1 MYRKYIILFKL
12 DFLEKSVL
20 LFGEGARPLDIYSN
34 ISTLKGVG
42 PKAAE
47 KLNKCG
53 IFNILD
59 ILLYFPRDYEF
70 VDSNAEF
77 ENITGEDKQILKCK
91 TTRFRSDIKTKTG
104 KLLTTIDFEYN
115 NHKVSAKW
123 FNQRYIKNSFKIGEI
138 YNLMGKFKR
147 IGDTLEVVNP
157 MIACEEAL
165 SSEIIPK
172 YPLKGDISNKLFEKL
187 INEIL
192 SHMEVKENL
201 PKIIVE
207 KYSLIPLNDA
217 IRSIH
222 FPDNKEVLEKA
233 ITRLK
238 FQELFTYS
246 LKLLLL
252 KYKIKKNNNGIFFEW
267 ADELTAFKNKLPFP
281 LTNAQT
287 RVIREI
293 LRDQKSQSSMNR
305 LIQGDVGSGKTI
317 IALISIFNVIKNGY
331 QCAFM
336 APTEILANQHF
347 EEAKKIYRDFN
358 VEIELLTGS
367 TTLKEKQRIKERIKM
382 NEPILVIGTHALF
395 QDDVEFAKLGLIV
408 TDEQH
413 RFGVE
418 QRSKLINKGK
428 RADCLVMTAT
438 PIPRTLALY
447 LYSDLDVSIIDE
459 LPPGRKKIDTRFYS
473 EDKRDI
479 AYDLAYDEIKKGRQV
494 YIVCPLIEEDEKEEL
509 NSVETLYSDLKS
521 GIFKELNVEI
531 LHGKMKG
538 IEKEEIIKRF
548 KSNETNVLISTTV
561 IEVGVNVP
569 NASVMIIENAERF
582 GLSQLHQL
590 RGRVGR
596 GEYSSYCILIAKAKS
611 NVTKKRMQIMTE
623 CSDGFLISEKD
634 LELRGAGEMFGKKQS
649 GDEGF
654 VLANLYDDIKI
665 LKCAR
670 LEANNILQNECDS
683 HKEIIYEISKNLEKS
698 SKYICFN

>member
-1 MYRKYIILFKL
+1 M
-12 DFLEKSVL
+12 
-20 LFGEGARPLDIYSN
+20 DIYSD
-34 ISTLKGVG
+34 ISALKGVG
-42 PKAAE
+42 PKATE
-47 KLNKCG
+47 KLNRCG

-70 VDSNAEF
+70 VDGNAIF
-77 ENITGEDKQILKCK
+77 EEITGEDKQILICK
-91 TTRFRSDIKTKTG
+91 VTRFRSDIRTKTG
-104 KLLTTIDFEYN
+104 KTLTTIEFNYD
-115 NHKVSAKW
+115 NHTVNAKW
-123 FNQRYIKNSFKIGEI
+123 FNQRYIRNSFKIGET

-147 IGDTLEVVNP
+147 IGSTLEVVNP
-157 MIACEEAL
+157 TIACAEAL

-192 SHMEVKENL
+192 GHVEVKENL
-201 PKIIVE
+201 PQGILD
-207 KYSLIPLNDA
+207 KYYLVSLNDA

-222 FPDNKEVLEKA
+222 FPENKEILEKA
-233 ITRLK
+233 KIRLK

-252 KYKIKKNNNGIFFEW
+252 KYKLKKNKNGILFEW
-267 ADELTAFKNKLPFP
+267 ADELSSFKEQLPFP

-287 RVIREI
+287 RVIRDI
-293 LRDQKSQSSMNR
+293 LRDQKSKSSMNR

-317 IALISIFNVIKNGY
+317 IALIAIFNVIKNGY

-336 APTEILANQHF
+336 APTEILAAQHF
-347 EEAKKIYRDFN
+347 EEAKKVYKDFN
-358 VEIELLTGS
+358 IEIELLTGG
-367 TTLKEKQRIKERIKM
+367 TPTKEKKRIKERIKSSD
-382 NEPILVIGTHALF
+382 PILVIGTHALF
-395 QDDVEFAKLGLIV
+395 QDDVEFGKLGLIV

-459 LPPGRKKIDTRFYS
+459 LPPGRKKIDTRFYMD
-473 EDKRDI
+473 DKRDI

-509 NSVETLYSDLKS
+509 KSVETIHNNLTS
-521 GIFKELNVEI
+521 GIFKSLKVEI

-538 IEKEEIIKRF
+538 IEKDEIIKRF
-548 KSNETNVLISTTV
+548 KNNEINVLISTTV

-596 GEYSSYCILIAKAKS
+596 GEYASYCILIAKAKS
-611 NVTKKRMQIMTE
+611 NITKKRMQIMTE
-623 CSDGFLISEKD
+623 SSDGFLISEKD

-654 VLANLYDDIKI
+654 ILANLYEDIKI
-665 LKCAR
+665 LRCAK
-670 LEANNILQNECDS
+670 LEASNMLQNEYELN
-683 HKEIIYEISKNLEKS
+683 KEIINELSKNLEKS

>member
-1 MYRKYIILFKL
+1 M
-12 DFLEKSVL
+12 
-20 LFGEGARPLDIYSN
+20 DIYSN
-34 ISTLKGVG
+34 ISELKGVG
-42 PKAAE
+42 PKASE
-47 KLNKCG
+47 KLNRCG

-59 ILLYFPRDYEF
+59 ILLYFPRNYEF
-70 VDSNAEF
+70 VDGNADF
-77 ENITGEDKQILKCK
+77 ESISGEDKQILKCEVVK
-91 TTRFRSDIKTKTG
+91 FRSDIRTKTG
-104 KLLTTIDFEYN
+104 KILTTIDFNYDGY
-115 NHKVSAKW
+115 KVSGKW
-123 FNQRYIKNSFKIGEI
+123 FNQRYIRNTFRQGQV
-138 YNLMGKFKR
+138 YNLMGKFKK
-147 IGDTLEVVNP
+147 IGNTLEVVNP
-157 MIACEEAL
+157 TVTCEEAL
-165 SSEIIPK
+165 SSEILPK
-172 YPLKGDISNKLFEKL
+172 YPLKSDISNKLFEKL

-201 PKIIVE
+201 PKDVVD
-207 KYSLIPLNDA
+207 KYSLISLNDA

-222 FPDNKEVLEKA
+222 FPENKEMLEKA
-233 ITRLK
+233 EIRLK

-252 KYKIKKNNNGIFFEW
+252 KNNIKKNTNGIFFEW
-267 ADELTAFKNKLPFP
+267 VDEFSEFKEKLPFP
-281 LTNAQT
+281 LTGAQT
-287 RVIREI
+287 RVVREI
-293 LRDQKSQSSMNR
+293 LRDQKSKYSMNR

-317 IALISIFNVIKNGY
+317 VALIAIFNVILNGY

-336 APTEILANQHF
+336 APTEILASQHF
-347 EEAKKIYRDFN
+347 EEAKKVFKDFN
-358 VEIELLTGS
+358 IEIELLTGS
-367 TTLKEKQRIKERIKM
+367 TTSKEKQRIKERIKTS
-382 NEPILVIGTHALF
+382 EPILVIGTHALF
-395 QDDVEFAKLGLIV
+395 QDDVEFRKLGLIV

-459 LPPGRKKIDTRFYS
+459 LPPGRKKIDTRFYG
-473 EDKRDI
+473 EAQRDI
-479 AYDLAYDEIKKGRQV
+479 GYDLAYDEIKMGRQV

-509 NSVETLYSDLKS
+509 NSVETVYNKLTT
-521 GIFKELNVEI
+521 GIFKDLKVEI

-538 IEKEEIIKRF
+538 SEKEDIIKRF
-548 KSNETNVLISTTV
+548 KNNEFNVLISTTV

-569 NASVMIIENAERF
+569 NASVMIVENAERF

-596 GEYSSYCILIAKAKS
+596 GEYSSYCVLIAKAKS
-611 NVTKKRMQIMTE
+611 NTTKKRMQIMTE

-634 LELRGAGEMFGKKQS
+634 LELRGAGEMFGRKQS

-654 VLANLYDDIKI
+654 ILANLYEDIKI
-665 LKCAR
+665 LRCAK
-670 LEANNILQNECDS
+670 LEANNILQNES
-683 HKEIIYEISKNLEKS
+683 SVNKEIINELSKNLEKS

>member
-1 MYRKYIILFKL
+1 MN
-12 DFLEKSVL
+12 
-20 LFGEGARPLDIYSN
+20 IYSN
-34 ISTLKGVG
+34 ISELKGVG
-42 PKAAE
+42 PKASE
-47 KLNKCG
+47 KLNRCG

-59 ILLYFPRDYEF
+59 ILLYFPRNYEF
-70 VDSNAEF
+70 VDGNADF
-77 ENITGEDKQILKCK
+77 ESISGEDKQILKCEVIK
-91 TTRFRSDIKTKTG
+91 FRSDIRTKTG
-104 KLLTTIDFEYN
+104 KILTTIDFNYDGY
-115 NHKVSAKW
+115 KVSGKW
-123 FNQRYIKNSFKIGEI
+123 FNQRYIRNTFKQGQV

-147 IGDTLEVVNP
+147 IGNTLEVVNP
-157 MIACEEAL
+157 TVTCEDAL
-165 SSEIIPK
+165 SSEILPK
-172 YPLKGDISNKLFEKL
+172 YPLKAEISNKLFEKL

-201 PKIIVE
+201 PKDVID
-207 KYSLIPLNDA
+207 KYSLISLNDA

-222 FPDNKEVLEKA
+222 FPENKEMLEKA
-233 ITRLK
+233 EVRLK

-246 LKLLLL
+246 LKLLIL
-252 KYKIKKNNNGIFFEW
+252 KSKIKKNANGIFFEW
-267 ADELTAFKNKLPFP
+267 VDEFSQFKEKLPFP
-281 LTNAQT
+281 LTGAQT

-293 LRDQKSQSSMNR
+293 LRDQKSNYSMNR

-317 IALISIFNVIKNGY
+317 VALIAIFNVIKNGY
-331 QCAFM
+331 QCSFM
-336 APTEILANQHF
+336 APTEILASQHF
-347 EEAKKIYRDFN
+347 EEAKKVFKDFDI
-358 VEIELLTGS
+358 EIELLTGS
-367 TTLKEKQRIKERIKM
+367 TTLKEKQRIKERIKTL
-382 NEPILVIGTHALF
+382 EPILVIGTHALF
-395 QDDVEFAKLGLIV
+395 QDDVEFGKLGLIV

-418 QRSKLINKGK
+418 QRSKLINKGE

-459 LPPGRKKIDTRFYS
+459 LPPGRKKIDTRFYV
-473 EDKRDI
+473 EAQRDI
-479 AYDLAYDEIKKGRQV
+479 GYDLAYDEIKKGRQV

-509 NSVETLYSDLKS
+509 NSVETVYNNLTT
-521 GIFKELNVEI
+521 GIFKDLKVEM

-538 IEKEEIIKRF
+538 TEKGDIIKRF
-548 KSNETNVLISTTV
+548 KNNEFNVLISTTV

-569 NASVMIIENAERF
+569 NASVMIVENAERF

-611 NVTKKRMQIMTE
+611 NTTKKRMQIMTE

-634 LELRGAGEMFGKKQS
+634 LELRGAGEMFGRKQS

-654 VLANLYDDIKI
+654 ILANLYDDIKI
-665 LKCAR
+665 LRYAK
-670 LEANNILQNECDS
+670 LEANNMLKNECGLNR
-683 HKEIIYEISKNLEKS
+683 EIINELSKNLEKS

>member
-1 MYRKYIILFKL
+1 MN
-12 DFLEKSVL
+12 
-20 LFGEGARPLDIYSN
+20 IYSN
-34 ISTLKGVG
+34 ISELKGVG
-42 PKAAE
+42 PKATE
-47 KLNKCG
+47 KLNRCG

-70 VDSNAEF
+70 VNGNVEF
-77 ENITGEDKQILKCK
+77 ENITGEDKQILKCQTVK
-91 TTRFRSDIKTKTG
+91 FRSDVKTKTG
-104 KLLTTIDFEYN
+104 KLLTTIDFDYN
-115 NHKVSAKW
+115 GHRVSAKW

-147 IGDTLEVVNP
+147 IGNTLEVVNP
-157 MIACEEAL
+157 VVTCEEAL

-172 YPLKGDISNKLFEKL
+172 YPLKADISNKLFEKL

-192 SHMEVKENL
+192 ANMEVKENL
-201 PKIIVE
+201 PRDILE
-207 KYSLIPLNDA
+207 KYSLISLNDA

-222 FPDNKEVLEKA
+222 FPDNREMLGKA
-233 ITRLK
+233 IARLK

-252 KYKIKKNNNGIFFEW
+252 KYKLKKNKNGILFEW
-267 ADELTAFKNKLPFP
+267 AAELSAFKEKLPFP

-287 RVIREI
+287 RVVREI
-293 LRDQKSQSSMNR
+293 LRDQKSNFSMNR

-317 IALISIFNVIKNGY
+317 IALIAIFNVIKNGY
-331 QCAFM
+331 QCVFM
-336 APTEILANQHF
+336 APTEILASQHF
-347 EEAKKIYRDFN
+347 EEAKKVYKEFDI
-358 VEIELLTGS
+358 EIELLTGGTS
-367 TTLKEKQRIKERIKM
+367 SKEKQRIKERIKSP
-382 NEPILVIGTHALF
+382 EPIFVIGTHALF

-459 LPPGRKKIDTRFYS
+459 LPPGRKKIDTRFYT
-473 EDKRDI
+473 EEKRDI
-479 AYDLAYDEIKKGRQV
+479 AYELVYDEIKKGRQV

-509 NSVETLYSDLKS
+509 KSVETLYNNLSS
-521 GIFKELNVEI
+521 GIFKEFNIEI

-538 IEKEEIIKRF
+538 IEKDDIIKRF
-548 KSNETNVLISTTV
+548 KNNEVNILVSTTV

-596 GEYSSYCILIAKAKS
+596 GEYASYCILIAKAKS

-654 VLANLYDDIKI
+654 ILADLYEDIKI
-665 LKCAR
+665 LRCAK
-670 LEANNILQNECDS
+670 LEANNILQNEFDTNR
-683 HKEIIYEISKNLEKS
+683 EIINELSKSLEKS

>member
-1 MYRKYIILFKL
+1 M
-12 DFLEKSVL
+12 
-20 LFGEGARPLDIYSN
+20 DIYSD
-34 ISTLKGVG
+34 ISALKGVG
-42 PKAAE
+42 PKASE
-47 KLNKCG
+47 KLNRCG

-70 VDSNAEF
+70 VDGNAVF
-77 ENITGEDKQILKCK
+77 EEITGEDKQILICQV
-91 TTRFRSDIKTKTG
+91 TRFRSDIRTKTG
-104 KLLTTIDFEYN
+104 KTLTTIEFKYD
-115 NHKVSAKW
+115 NHTVNAKW
-123 FNQRYIKNSFKIGEI
+123 FNQRYIRNSFKIGEK

-147 IGDTLEVVNP
+147 IGNTLEVVNP
-157 MIACEEAL
+157 TIACEEAL

-192 SHMEVKENL
+192 AHVEVKENL
-201 PKIIVE
+201 PQNILD
-207 KYSLIPLNDA
+207 KYYLISLNDA

-222 FPDNKEVLEKA
+222 FPENKEMLEKA
-233 ITRLK
+233 KTRLK

-252 KYKIKKNNNGIFFEW
+252 KYKLKKNKNGILFEW
-267 ADELTAFKNKLPFP
+267 AEDLSSFKEKLPFP

-287 RVIREI
+287 RVIRDI
-293 LRDQKSQSSMNR
+293 LRDQKSKSSMNR

-317 IALISIFNVIKNGY
+317 IALIAIFNVIKNGY
-331 QCAFM
+331 QCALM
-336 APTEILANQHF
+336 APTEILAAQHF
-347 EEAKKIYRDFN
+347 EEAKKVYKDFN
-358 VEIELLTGS
+358 IEIELLTGGTS
-367 TTLKEKQRIKERIKM
+367 AKEKKRIKERIKTS
-382 NEPILVIGTHALF
+382 EPILVIGTHALF
-395 QDDVEFAKLGLIV
+395 QDDVEFGKLGLIV

-459 LPPGRKKIDTRFYS
+459 LPPGRKKIDTRFYMD
-473 EDKRDI
+473 DKRDI

-509 NSVETLYSDLKS
+509 KSVETIYNNLTS
-521 GIFKELNVEI
+521 GIFKNLKVEI

-538 IEKEEIIKRF
+538 IEKDEIIKRF
-548 KSNETNVLISTTV
+548 KNNEINVLISTTV

-596 GEYSSYCILIAKAKS
+596 GEYASYCILIAKAKS
-611 NVTKKRMQIMTE
+611 NITKKRMQIMTE
-623 CSDGFLISEKD
+623 SSDGFLISEKD

-654 VLANLYDDIKI
+654 ILANLYEDIKI
-665 LKCAR
+665 LRCAK
-670 LEANNILQNECDS
+670 LEASNMLQNEYELN
-683 HKEIIYEISKNLEKS
+683 KQIINELSKNLEKS

>member
-1 MYRKYIILFKL
+1 MN
-12 DFLEKSVL
+12 
-20 LFGEGARPLDIYSN
+20 IYSN
-34 ISTLKGVG
+34 ISELKGVG
-42 PKAAE
+42 PKASE
-47 KLNKCG
+47 KLNRCG

-59 ILLYFPRDYEF
+59 ILLYFPRNYEF
-70 VDSNAEF
+70 VDGNADF
-77 ENITGEDKQILKCK
+77 ESISGEDKQILKCEVIK
-91 TTRFRSDIKTKTG
+91 FKSDIRTKTG
-104 KLLTTIDFEYN
+104 KILTTIDFNYDGYR
-115 NHKVSAKW
+115 VSGKW
-123 FNQRYIKNSFKIGEI
+123 FNQRYIRNTFRQGQV

-147 IGDTLEVVNP
+147 IGNTLEVVNP
-157 MIACEEAL
+157 TVTCEEAL
-165 SSEIIPK
+165 SSEILPK
-172 YPLKGDISNKLFEKL
+172 YPLKSDISNKLFEKL

-201 PKIIVE
+201 PKDIVD
-207 KYSLIPLNDA
+207 KYSLISLNDA

-222 FPDNKEVLEKA
+222 FPENKEMLEKA
-233 ITRLK
+233 EIRLK

-252 KYKIKKNNNGIFFEW
+252 KNNIKKNTNGIFFEW
-267 ADELTAFKNKLPFP
+267 VDEFSEFKERLPFP
-281 LTNAQT
+281 LTGAQT
-287 RVIREI
+287 RVVREI
-293 LRDQKSQSSMNR
+293 LRDQKSKYSMNR

-317 IALISIFNVIKNGY
+317 VALIAIFNVILNGY

-336 APTEILANQHF
+336 APTEILASQHF
-347 EEAKKIYRDFN
+347 EEAKKVFKDFN
-358 VEIELLTGS
+358 IEIELLTGS
-367 TTLKEKQRIKERIKM
+367 TTSKEKLRIKERIKTS
-382 NEPILVIGTHALF
+382 EPILVIGTHALF
-395 QDDVEFAKLGLIV
+395 QDDVEFRKLGLIV

-459 LPPGRKKIDTRFYS
+459 LPPGRKKIDTRFYG
-473 EDKRDI
+473 DAQRDI
-479 AYDLAYDEIKKGRQV
+479 GYNLAYDEIKMGRQV

-509 NSVETLYSDLKS
+509 NSVETVYNKLKT
-521 GIFKELNVEI
+521 GIFKDLKVEI

-538 IEKEEIIKRF
+538 SEKEDIIKRF
-548 KSNETNVLISTTV
+548 KNNEFNVLISTTV

-569 NASVMIIENAERF
+569 NASVMIVENAERF

-611 NVTKKRMQIMTE
+611 NTTKKRMQIMTE

-634 LELRGAGEMFGKKQS
+634 LELRGAGEMFGRKQS

-654 VLANLYDDIKI
+654 ILANLYEDIKI
-665 LKCAR
+665 LRCAK
-670 LEANNILQNECDS
+670 LEANNMLQNES
-683 HKEIIYEISKNLEKS
+683 NVNKEIINELSKNLEKS

>member
-1 MYRKYIILFKL
+1 M
-12 DFLEKSVL
+12 
-20 LFGEGARPLDIYSN
+20 DIYSN
-34 ISTLKGVG
+34 ISVLKGVG
-42 PKAAE
+42 PKSME

-70 VDSNAEF
+70 VDSNVDF
-77 ENITGEDKQILKCK
+77 ENITGEDKQILKCEVVSFG
-91 TTRFRSDIKTKTG
+91 RDIRTKSR
-104 KLLTTIDFEYN
+104 KILTTIEFNYN
-115 NHKVSAKW
+115 NHKVAGKW
-123 FNQRYIKNSFKIGEI
+123 FNQPYIKNSFKLGQI

-147 IGDTLEVVNP
+147 IGNTLEVVNP
-157 MIACEEAL
+157 TITCEEAL

-172 YPLKGDISNKLFEKL
+172 YPLKGDISNKLLEKL

-192 SHMEVKENL
+192 AVMKIKENL
-201 PKIIVE
+201 PKNIVE
-207 KYSLIPLNDA
+207 KYSLISLDEA

-222 FPDNKEVLEKA
+222 FPENKEFLDKA
-233 ITRLK
+233 IIRLK

-246 LKLLLL
+246 MKLLLL
-252 KYKIKKNNNGIFFEW
+252 KYKIKKNNTGIYFEW
-267 ADELTAFKNKLPFP
+267 AKELNIFKERLPFP

-287 RVIREI
+287 KVIRDI
-293 LRDQKSQSSMNR
+293 LRDQKSNYSMNR

-317 IALISIFNVIKNGY
+317 VALIAIFNVIKNGY

-347 EEAKKIYRDFN
+347 EEAKKIYKDFD
-358 VEIELLTGS
+358 VAIELLTGS
-367 TTLKEKQRIKERIKM
+367 TSAKEKQRIKERIKS
-382 NEPILVIGTHALF
+382 NETILLIGTHALF
-395 QDDVEFAKLGLIV
+395 QDDVVFSKLGLIV

-459 LPPGRKKIDTRFYS
+459 LPPGRKKIDTRFYLES
-473 EDKRDI
+473 KKDI
-479 AYDLAYDEIKKGRQV
+479 AYDLAYDEVKKGRQV
-494 YIVCPLIEEDEKEEL
+494 YIVCPLIDEDEKEVL
-509 NSVETLYSDLKS
+509 NSVETVYNDLTT
-521 GIFKELNVEI
+521 GVFKDFNVKI
-531 LHGKMKG
+531 LHGKMKSS
-538 IEKEEIIKRF
+538 EKDKIIKKF
-548 KSNETNVLISTTV
+548 KNNEIDVLISTTV

-569 NASVMIIENAERF
+569 NASVMIVENAERF

-596 GEYSSYCILIAKAKS
+596 GEYSSYCILIANAKS

-623 CSDGFLISEKD
+623 SSDGFLISEKD

-654 VLANLYDDIKI
+654 VLADLYEDMKI
-665 LKCAR
+665 LRCAK
-670 LEANNILQNECDS
+670 LEANSIIQNES
-683 HKEIIYEISKNLEKS
+683 GINSEIITELSKNLEKT

>member
-1 MYRKYIILFKL
+1 M
-12 DFLEKSVL
+12 
-20 LFGEGARPLDIYSN
+20 DIYSN
-34 ISTLKGVG
+34 ISALKGVG
-42 PKAAE
+42 PKATE
-47 KLNKCG
+47 KLNRCG

-59 ILLYFPRDYEF
+59 VLLYFPRDYEF
-70 VDSNAEF
+70 VDGNASIES
-77 ENITGEDKQILKCK
+77 ITGEDKQILKCEVIRFK
-91 TTRFRSDIKTKTG
+91 SDVRTRTG
-104 KLLTTIDFEYN
+104 KILTTIDFNYDG
-115 NHKVSAKW
+115 HKVSGKW
-123 FNQRYIKNSFKIGEI
+123 FNQRYIKNSFVLGKV

-147 IGDTLEVVNP
+147 IGTTLEVINP
-157 MIACEEAL
+157 IVTCEEAL
-165 SSEIIPK
+165 SSEILPK
-172 YPLKGDISNKLFEKL
+172 YPLKADISNKLFEKL

-201 PKIIVE
+201 PKDVID
-207 KYSLIPLNDA
+207 KYFLISLNDA

-222 FPDNKEVLEKA
+222 FPENKEMLEKA
-233 ITRLK
+233 KTRLK

-252 KYKIKKNNNGIFFEW
+252 KNKIKKNTNGIFFEW
-267 ADELTAFKNKLPFP
+267 VDEFKQFKEKLPFP
-281 LTNAQT
+281 LTGAQT
-287 RVIREI
+287 RVVREI
-293 LRDQKSQSSMNR
+293 LRDQKSKYSMNR

-317 IALISIFNVIKNGY
+317 VALIAIFNVIKNGY

-347 EEAKKIYRDFN
+347 EESKKVFKDFN
-358 VEIELLTGS
+358 IEIELLTGS
-367 TTLKEKQRIKERIKM
+367 TTLKEKQRIKEKIKSL
-382 NEPILVIGTHALF
+382 ESILVIGTHALF
-395 QDDVEFAKLGLIV
+395 QDDVEFRKLGLIV

-459 LPPGRKKIDTRFYS
+459 LPPGRKKIDTRFYT
-473 EDKRDI
+473 EDQREI
-479 AYDLAYDEIKKGRQV
+479 GYDLAYDEIKKGRQV

-509 NSVETLYSDLKS
+509 NSVETVYNRLTNGIFRDLK
-521 GIFKELNVEI
+521 VEI

-538 IEKEEIIKRF
+538 SEKDNIIKRF
-548 KSNETNVLISTTV
+548 KNNEFSVLISTTV

-611 NVTKKRMQIMTE
+611 NTTKKRMQIMTE

-634 LELRGAGEMFGKKQS
+634 LELRGAGEMFGRKQS

-654 VLANLYDDIKI
+654 ILANLYDDIKI
-665 LKCAR
+665 LRCAKI
-670 LEANNILQNECDS
+670 EANNMLQNKCELNS
-683 HKEIIYEISKNLEKS
+683 EIINELSKNLQKS

>member
-1 MYRKYIILFKL
+1 
-12 DFLEKSVL
+12 
-20 LFGEGARPLDIYSN
+20 LDIYSD

-42 PKAAE
+42 PKAADR
-47 KLNKCG
+47 LNKCG
-53 IFNILD
+53 IFNLLD

-70 VDSNAEF
+70 VNGNADF
-77 ENITGEDKQILKCK
+77 ESITGEDKQILKCEVIK
-91 TTRFRSDIKTKTG
+91 FRGDMKTKTG
-104 KLLTTIDFEYN
+104 KILTTIEFNYDG
-115 NHKVSAKW
+115 HKVSAKW
-123 FNQRYIKNSFKIGEI
+123 FNQRYIKSSFTQNKI

-147 IGDTLEVVNP
+147 IGNTLEVVNP
-157 MIACEEAL
+157 SIACEEAL
-165 SSEIIPK
+165 SSEILPK

-192 SHMEVKENL
+192 SNMKVKENL
-201 PKIIVE
+201 PKEIVE
-207 KYSLIPLNDA
+207 KYHLISLNDS

-222 FPDNKEVLEKA
+222 FPENKNMLEKA
-233 ITRLK
+233 KIRLK

-246 LKLLLL
+246 LKLLIL
-252 KYKIKKNNNGIFFEW
+252 KYNIKKNTNGIFFEW
-267 ADELTAFKNKLPFP
+267 SSEFSNFKEKLPFP

-287 RVIREI
+287 RVVREI
-293 LRDQKSQSSMNR
+293 LRDQKSNSSMNR

-317 IALISIFNVIKNGY
+317 VALIAIFNVIKNGY

-336 APTEILANQHF
+336 APTEILAIQHF
-347 EEAKKIYRDFN
+347 EEAKKVFVDFN
-358 VEIELLTGS
+358 IEIELLTG
-367 TTLKEKQRIKERIKM
+367 TTTSKEKLRIKERIRTL
-382 NEPILVIGTHALF
+382 EPILVIGTHALF
-395 QDDVEFAKLGLIV
+395 QDDVEFGKLGLAV

-418 QRSKLINKGK
+418 QRSRLINKGK

-459 LPPGRKKIDTRFYS
+459 LPPGRKKIDTRFYMES
-473 EDKRDI
+473 QRDI
-479 AYDLAYDEIKKGRQV
+479 GYDLAFDEIKKGRQV

-509 NSVETLYSDLKS
+509 NSVETVYNELTT
-521 GIFKELNVEI
+521 GIFKDLKVEF

-538 IEKEEIIKRF
+538 AEKDDIIRRF
-548 KSNETNVLISTTV
+548 KNNLFNVLISTTV

-569 NASVMIIENAERF
+569 NASVMIVENAERF

-596 GEYSSYCILIAKAKS
+596 GEYASYCILISKAKS
-611 NVTKKRMQIMTE
+611 NTTKKRMQIMTE
-623 CSDGFLISEKD
+623 SSDGFLISEKD
-634 LELRGAGEMFGKKQS
+634 LELRGAGELFGRKQS

-654 VLANLYDDIKI
+654 VLANLYEDIEI
-665 LKCAR
+665 LRCAK
-670 LEANNILQNECDS
+670 LEANNILQNESDLNR
-683 HKEIIYEISKNLEKS
+683 EIVNEISKNLKKS

>member
-1 MYRKYIILFKL
+1 
-12 DFLEKSVL
+12 
-20 LFGEGARPLDIYSN
+20 LDIYSD

-42 PKAAE
+42 PKATDR
-47 KLNKCG
+47 LNKCG
-53 IFNILD
+53 IFNLLD

-70 VDSNAEF
+70 VDGNVNF
-77 ENITGEDKQILKCK
+77 ESITGEDKQILKCEVI
-91 TTRFRSDIKTKTG
+91 RFKGDIKTKTG
-104 KLLTTIDFEYN
+104 KLLTTIEFNYEGY
-115 NHKVSAKW
+115 KVSAKW
-123 FNQRYIKNSFKIGEI
+123 FNQRYIRNSFTQKKI

-147 IGDTLEVVNP
+147 IGNTLEVVNP
-157 MIACEEAL
+157 VIACEEAL
-165 SSEIIPK
+165 SSEILPK

-192 SHMEVKENL
+192 SNMEVKENL
-201 PKIIVE
+201 SEDIVN
-207 KYSLIPLNDA
+207 KYSLISLNDA

-222 FPDNKEVLEKA
+222 FPENKDMLEKA
-233 ITRLK
+233 KTRLK

-246 LKLLLL
+246 LKLLIL
-252 KYKIKKNNNGIFFEW
+252 KYKIKKNANGIFFEW
-267 ADELTAFKNKLPFP
+267 SPEFSEFKEKLPFP

-287 RVIREI
+287 RVVREI
-293 LRDQKSQSSMNR
+293 LRDQKSNASMNR

-317 IALISIFNVIKNGY
+317 VALIAIFNIIKNGY

-336 APTEILANQHF
+336 APTEILSSQHF
-347 EEAKKIYRDFN
+347 EEAKKVFKDFN
-358 VEIELLTGS
+358 IEIELLTG
-367 TTLKEKQRIKERIKM
+367 TTTKKEKQRIKERIRTI
-382 NEPILVIGTHALF
+382 EPILVIGTHALF
-395 QDDVEFAKLGLIV
+395 QDDVEFGKLGLIV

-418 QRSKLINKGK
+418 QRSKLINKDK

-459 LPPGRKKIDTRFYS
+459 LPPGRKKIDTRFYV
-473 EDKRDI
+473 EAQKDI
-479 AYDLAYDEIKKGRQV
+479 GYDLAYDEIKKGRQV

-509 NSVETLYSDLKS
+509 NSVETVYNKLTT
-521 GIFKELNVEI
+521 GIFKDLKVEFI
-531 LHGKMKG
+531 HGKMKG
-538 IEKEEIIKRF
+538 VEKDDIIKRF
-548 KSNETNVLISTTV
+548 KNNLFQVLISTTV

-569 NASVMIIENAERF
+569 NASVMIVENAERF

-596 GEYSSYCILIAKAKS
+596 GEYASYCILISKAKS
-611 NVTKKRMQIMTE
+611 NTTKKRMQIMTE

-634 LELRGAGEMFGKKQS
+634 LELRGAGEMFGRKQS

-654 VLANLYDDIKI
+654 ILANLYEDLEI
-665 LKCAR
+665 LRCAKF
-670 LEANNILQNECDS
+670 EANNILQNECDLNREMVN
-683 HKEIIYEISKNLEKS
+683 EIGKNLKKS

>member
-1 MYRKYIILFKL
+1 M
-12 DFLEKSVL
+12 
-20 LFGEGARPLDIYSN
+20 DIYSN

-42 PKAAE
+42 PKATE
-47 KLNKCG
+47 KLNRCG

-70 VDSNAEF
+70 VDSNVEF

-91 TTRFRSDIKTKTG
+91 VIRFRSDVKTKTG
-104 KLLTTIDFEYN
+104 KLLTTVEFDYN
-115 NHKVSAKW
+115 GHKVSGKW

-147 IGDTLEVVNP
+147 VGNTLEVVNP
-157 MIACEEAL
+157 MVTCEEAI
-165 SSEIIPK
+165 SNEIIPK

-192 SHMEVKENL
+192 SKMTVKENL
-201 PKIIVE
+201 PQNILD
-207 KYSLIPLNDA
+207 KYYLISLNEA
-217 IRSIH
+217 IRSVH

-233 ITRLK
+233 IIRLK

-252 KYKIKKNNNGIFFEW
+252 KHKIKKNKNGILFQW
-267 ADELTAFKNKLPFP
+267 VDELGLFKEKLPFP

-293 LRDQKSQSSMNR
+293 LRDQKSNSSMNR

-317 IALISIFNVIKNGY
+317 IALIAIFNVIKNGY

-347 EEAKKIYRDFN
+347 EEARKVYDEFN
-358 VEIELLTGS
+358 IEIELLTG
-367 TTLKEKQRIKERIKM
+367 TTSAKEKQRIKERIRTK
-382 NEPILVIGTHALF
+382 EPILVIGTHALF
-395 QDDVEFAKLGLIV
+395 QDDVEFGKLGLIV

-459 LPPGRKKIDTRFYS
+459 LPPGRKKIDTRFYA
-473 EDKRDI
+473 DNQRDI

-509 NSVETLYSDLKS
+509 NSVETLYNKLTS
-521 GIFKELNVEI
+521 GIFKELKVEI

-538 IEKEEIIKRF
+538 SEKDEIIKRF
-548 KSNETNVLISTTV
+548 KSNEVNVLISTTV

-569 NASVMIIENAERF
+569 NASVMIVENAERF

-596 GEYSSYCILIAKAKS
+596 GQYSSYCILIAKAKS

-654 VLANLYDDIKI
+654 VLANLYDDMKI
-665 LKCAR
+665 LRCAK
-670 LEANNILQNECDS
+670 LEANNILQNEFEVNR
-683 HKEIIYEISKNLEKS
+683 EIINELSKNLEKS

>member
-1 MYRKYIILFKL
+1 M
-12 DFLEKSVL
+12 
-20 LFGEGARPLDIYSN
+20 DIYSN
-34 ISTLKGVG
+34 ISVLKGVG
-42 PKAAE
+42 PKATE

-70 VDSNAEF
+70 VDGNADF
-77 ENITGEDKQILKCK
+77 ESITGEEKQILKCEVVK
-91 TTRFRSDIKTKTG
+91 FQRDIKTRSG
-104 KLLTTIDFEYN
+104 KLLTTIDFKYN
-115 NHKVSAKW
+115 DHKVSGKW
-123 FNQRYIKNSFKIGEI
+123 FNQPYIKNSFKLGQQ
-138 YNLMGKFKR
+138 YNLIGKFKR
-147 IGDTLEVVNP
+147 IGNSLEVINP
-157 MIACEEAL
+157 TIACEEAL

-172 YPLKGDISNKLFEKL
+172 YPLKGDIGNKLFEKL

-192 SHMEVKENL
+192 SHMEIKENL
-201 PKIIVE
+201 PEDILH
-207 KYSLIPLNDA
+207 KYSLISLNNA
-217 IRSIH
+217 IRGIH
-222 FPDNKEVLEKA
+222 FPESREILEKA
-233 ITRLK
+233 KTRLK

-252 KYKIKKNNNGIFFEW
+252 KHKIKKNKNGIYFEW
-267 ADELTAFKNKLPFP
+267 AKELGILKETLPFP

-287 RVIREI
+287 RVIRDI
-293 LRDQKSQSSMNR
+293 LRDQKSNFSMNR

-317 IALISIFNVIKNGY
+317 VALIAIFNVIKNGY
-331 QCAFM
+331 QCVFM

-347 EEAKKIYRDFN
+347 EEARKTYKEFN
-358 VEIELLTGS
+358 IDIELLTGS
-367 TTLKEKQRIKERIKM
+367 TSLKEKQRIKERIKTC
-382 NEPILVIGTHALF
+382 EPILVVGTHALF
-395 QDDVEFAKLGLIV
+395 QDDVEFGKLGLIV

-418 QRSKLINKGK
+418 QRSKLLNKGK

-459 LPPGRKKIDTRFYS
+459 LPPGRKKIDTMFYL
-473 EDKRDI
+473 EDKKNM
-479 AYDLAYDEIKKGRQV
+479 AYGLAYDEVNKGRQV

-509 NSVETLYSDLKS
+509 NSVETVYNNLTT
-521 GIFKELNVEI
+521 GIFKDFNVHI
-531 LHGKMKG
+531 LHGKMKPS
-538 IEKEEIIKRF
+538 EKDEIIKRF
-548 KSNETNVLISTTV
+548 KDNEINVLISTTV

-569 NASVMIIENAERF
+569 NASVMIVENAERF

-654 VLANLYDDIKI
+654 VLANIYDDMNI
-665 LKCAR
+665 LRCAK
-670 LEANNILQNECDS
+670 LEANNILQDESDANI
-683 HKEIIYEISKNLEKS
+683 EIINELSKNLEKS

>member
-1 MYRKYIILFKL
+1 M
-12 DFLEKSVL
+12 
-20 LFGEGARPLDIYSN
+20 DIYSN
-34 ISTLKGVG
+34 ISDLKGVG
-42 PKAAE
+42 PKATE
-47 KLNKCG
+47 KLNRCG

-70 VDSNAEF
+70 VDGNTKF
-77 ENITGEDKQILKCK
+77 ESITGEDKQILKCEVI
-91 TTRFRSDIKTKTG
+91 RFRSDVKTKTG
-104 KLLTTIDFEYN
+104 KLLTTIDFNYDG
-115 NHKVSAKW
+115 HKVSAKW
-123 FNQRYIKNSFKIGEI
+123 FNQRYIKISFVQGKI

-147 IGDTLEVVNP
+147 IGNTLEVINP
-157 MIACEEAL
+157 IVTCEEAL
-165 SSEIIPK
+165 TSEILPK
-172 YPLKGDISNKLFEKL
+172 YPLKSDISNKLFEKL

-192 SHMEVKENL
+192 SHMKVKENL
-201 PKIIVE
+201 SKDVID
-207 KYSLIPLNDA
+207 KYSLISLNDA

-222 FPDNKEVLEKA
+222 FPENKEMLEKA
-233 ITRLK
+233 KLRLK

-252 KYKIKKNNNGIFFEW
+252 KYKIKKNANGIFFEW
-267 ADELTAFKNKLPFP
+267 VNEFSQFKEKLPFP
-281 LTNAQT
+281 LTSAQT
-287 RVIREI
+287 RVVREI
-293 LRDQKSQSSMNR
+293 LRDQKSNSSMNR

-317 IALISIFNVIKNGY
+317 VALIAIFNVIKNGY

-336 APTEILANQHF
+336 APTEILASQHF
-347 EEAKKIYRDFN
+347 EESKKVFKDFN
-358 VEIELLTGS
+358 IEIELLTGS
-367 TTLKEKQRIKERIKM
+367 TTLKEKERIKQRVKTL
-382 NEPILVIGTHALF
+382 EPILVIGTHALF
-395 QDDVEFAKLGLIV
+395 QADVEFGKLGLIV

-418 QRSKLINKGK
+418 QRSKLINKGE

-459 LPPGRKKIDTRFYS
+459 LPPGRKKIDTRFYV
-473 EDKRDI
+473 EAQRDI
-479 AYDLAYDEIKKGRQV
+479 GYDLAYDEIKNGRQV

-509 NSVETLYSDLKS
+509 NSVESVYNRLANGVFKDLK
-521 GIFKELNVEI
+521 VEI

-538 IEKEEIIKRF
+538 TEKDEIIKRF
-548 KSNETNVLISTTV
+548 KNNEFNVLISTTV

-569 NASVMIIENAERF
+569 NASVMIVENAERF

-596 GEYSSYCILIAKAKS
+596 GDYSSYCILIAKAKS
-611 NVTKKRMQIMTE
+611 YTTKKRMQIMTE

-634 LELRGAGEMFGKKQS
+634 LELRGAGEMFGRKQS

-654 VLANLYDDIKI
+654 ILANLYDDIRI
-665 LKCAR
+665 LRCAK
-670 LEANNILQNECDS
+670 LEANNMLKNECDLNR
-683 HKEIIYEISKNLEKS
+683 EIINELSKNLEKS

>member
-1 MYRKYIILFKL
+1 M
-12 DFLEKSVL
+12 
-20 LFGEGARPLDIYSN
+20 DIYSN

-42 PKAAE
+42 PKATE
-47 KLNKCG
+47 KLNRCG

-70 VDSNAEF
+70 VDSNVEF

-91 TTRFRSDIKTKTG
+91 VIRFRSDVKTKTG
-104 KLLTTIDFEYN
+104 KLLTTVEFDYN
-115 NHKVSAKW
+115 GHKVSGKW
-123 FNQRYIKNSFKIGEI
+123 FNQRYIKNSFKMGEI

-147 IGDTLEVVNP
+147 VGNTLEVVNP
-157 MIACEEAL
+157 MVTCEEAI
-165 SSEIIPK
+165 SNEIIPK

-192 SHMEVKENL
+192 SKMTVKENL
-201 PKIIVE
+201 PQNILD
-207 KYSLIPLNDA
+207 KYSLISLNEA
-217 IRSIH
+217 IRSVH

-233 ITRLK
+233 IIRLK

-252 KYKIKKNNNGIFFEW
+252 KNKIKKNKNGILFQW
-267 ADELTAFKNKLPFP
+267 VDELSLFKEKLPFP

-293 LRDQKSQSSMNR
+293 LRDQKSNSSMNR

-317 IALISIFNVIKNGY
+317 IALIAIFNVIKNGY

-347 EEAKKIYRDFN
+347 EEARKVYDEFN
-358 VEIELLTGS
+358 IEIELLTG
-367 TTLKEKQRIKERIKM
+367 TTSAKEKQRIKERIKTK
-382 NEPILVIGTHALF
+382 EPILVIGTHALF
-395 QDDVEFAKLGLIV
+395 QDDVEFGKLGLIV

-459 LPPGRKKIDTRFYS
+459 LPPGRKKIDTRFYA
-473 EDKRDI
+473 DNQRDI

-509 NSVETLYSDLKS
+509 NSVETLYDKLTG
-521 GIFKELNVEI
+521 GIFKELKVEI

-538 IEKEEIIKRF
+538 SEKDQIIKRF
-548 KSNETNVLISTTV
+548 KNNEVNVLISTTV

-569 NASVMIIENAERF
+569 NASVMIVENAERF

-596 GEYSSYCILIAKAKS
+596 GQYSSYCILIAKAKS

-654 VLANLYDDIKI
+654 VLANLYDDMKI
-665 LKCAR
+665 LRCAK
-670 LEANNILQNECDS
+670 LEANNILQNEFEVNR
-683 HKEIIYEISKNLEKS
+683 EIINELSKNLEKS

>member
-1 MYRKYIILFKL
+1 M
-12 DFLEKSVL
+12 
-20 LFGEGARPLDIYSN
+20 DIYSN

-42 PKAAE
+42 PKATE
-47 KLNKCG
+47 KLNRCG

-70 VDSNAEF
+70 VDSNVEF

-91 TTRFRSDIKTKTG
+91 VIRFRSDVKTKTG
-104 KLLTTIDFEYN
+104 KLLTTVEFDYN
-115 NHKVSAKW
+115 GHKVSGKW

-147 IGDTLEVVNP
+147 VGNTLEVVNP
-157 MIACEEAL
+157 MVTCEEAI
-165 SSEIIPK
+165 SNEIIPK

-192 SHMEVKENL
+192 SKMTVKENL
-201 PKIIVE
+201 PQNILD
-207 KYSLIPLNDA
+207 KYSLISLNEA
-217 IRSIH
+217 IRSVH

-233 ITRLK
+233 IIRLK

-252 KYKIKKNNNGIFFEW
+252 KHKIKKNKNGILFQW
-267 ADELTAFKNKLPFP
+267 VDELSLFKEKLPFP

-293 LRDQKSQSSMNR
+293 LRDQKSNSSMNR

-317 IALISIFNVIKNGY
+317 IALIAIFNVIKNDY

-347 EEAKKIYRDFN
+347 EEARKVYDEFN
-358 VEIELLTGS
+358 IEIELLTG
-367 TTLKEKQRIKERIKM
+367 TTSAREKQRIKERIRTK
-382 NEPILVIGTHALF
+382 EPILVIGTHALF
-395 QDDVEFAKLGLIV
+395 QDDVEFGKLGLIV

-459 LPPGRKKIDTRFYS
+459 LPPGRKKIDTRFYA
-473 EDKRDI
+473 DNQRDI

-509 NSVETLYSDLKS
+509 NSVETLYNKLTS
-521 GIFKELNVEI
+521 GIFKELKVEI
-531 LHGKMKG
+531 LHGK
-538 IEKEEIIKRF
+538 
-548 KSNETNVLISTTV
+548 
-561 IEVGVNVP
+561 
-569 NASVMIIENAERF
+569 
-582 GLSQLHQL
+582 
-590 RGRVGR
+590 
-596 GEYSSYCILIAKAKS
+596 
-611 NVTKKRMQIMTE
+611 
-623 CSDGFLISEKD
+623 
-634 LELRGAGEMFGKKQS
+634 
-649 GDEGF
+649 
-654 VLANLYDDIKI
+654 
-665 LKCAR
+665 
-670 LEANNILQNECDS
+670 
-683 HKEIIYEISKNLEKS
+683 
-698 SKYICFN
+698 

>member
-1 MYRKYIILFKL
+1 M
-12 DFLEKSVL
+12 
-20 LFGEGARPLDIYSN
+20 DIYSN
-34 ISTLKGVG
+34 ISVLKGVG
-42 PKAAE
+42 PKATE
-47 KLNKCG
+47 KLNRCG

-70 VDSNAEF
+70 VDSNVDF
-77 ENITGEDKQILKCK
+77 EHINGEEKQILKCQVQG
-91 TTRFRSDIKTKTG
+91 FRNNIKTRTG
-104 KLLTTIDFEYN
+104 KMLSSIDFIYDGY
-115 NHKVSAKW
+115 KVSAKW
-123 FNQRYIKNSFKIGEI
+123 FNQPYIRNTFKQGQT

-147 IGDTLEVVNP
+147 IGKTLEVVNP
-157 MIACEEAL
+157 LVTCEDAIA
-165 SSEIIPK
+165 SEIIPK
-172 YPLKGDISNKLFEKL
+172 YPLKADISNKLFEKL

-192 SHMEVKENL
+192 SNMEVKENL
-201 PKIIVE
+201 PKGIIE
-207 KYSLIPLNDA
+207 KYSLISLNDA
-217 IRSIH
+217 IRGIH
-222 FPDNKEVLEKA
+222 FPENKDILESA
-233 ITRLK
+233 QIRLK

-252 KYKIKKNNNGIFFEW
+252 KSKIKKNTNGIYFEW
-267 ADELTAFKNKLPFP
+267 SKEFSQFKEKLPFP
-281 LTNAQT
+281 LTGAQT

-293 LRDQKSQSSMNR
+293 LRDQKSNYSMNR

-317 IALISIFNVIKNGY
+317 IALIAIFNVIKNGY

-336 APTEILANQHF
+336 APTEILANQHY
-347 EEAKKIYRDFN
+347 EEAKKVFADFN
-358 VEIELLTGS
+358 IEIELLTGS
-367 TTLKEKQRIKERIKM
+367 TTMKEKQRIKERIK
-382 NEPILVIGTHALF
+382 NIEPILVIGTHALF
-395 QDDVEFAKLGLIV
+395 QDDVEFSKLGLIV

-418 QRSKLINKGK
+418 QRSKLINKGF

-459 LPPGRKKIDTRFYS
+459 LPPGRKKIDTRFYL
-473 EDKRDI
+473 EAQRD
-479 AYDLAYDEIKKGRQV
+479 AGYELAYEEIKNGRQV

-509 NSVETLYSDLKS
+509 NSVETVYNRVTN
-521 GIFKELNVEI
+521 GIFKNQKVEM

-538 IEKEEIIKRF
+538 SEKDEIIKRF
-548 KSNETNVLISTTV
+548 KNKELDVLISTTV

-569 NASVMIIENAERF
+569 NASIMIIENAERF

-596 GEYSSYCILIAKAKS
+596 GPYASYCILIAKAKS
-611 NVTKKRMQIMTE
+611 NTTKKRMQIMTE
-623 CSDGFLISEKD
+623 CSDGFIISEKD

-654 VLANLYDDIKI
+654 ILANLYEDINM
-665 LKCAR
+665 LRCAK
-670 LEANNILQNECDS
+670 LEANNILNNEYEKN
-683 HKEIIYEISKNLEKS
+683 KEMINELSKSLEKS